1 MPTQAESRGF
11 WLRFAP
17 LAAFAVLPLWAGD
30 FPPLT
35 DLPQHAAQV
44 SILRDWNDPA
54 CGYPGL
60 YEIRWLTPNGLAYA
74 LAWALS
80 WLTGVTTALRIV
92 LSLAVVA
99 LALATARVVSRLG
112 GDPAWALLVLPLAYG
127 SPMSWGFLGFV
138 VAAPLVVALLAP
150 AFRYARTPAPGLGV
164 ALALACA
171 ALFFAHVLAFAF
183 ALLLVAGLAV
193 AEAPAARDLPRRLAP
208 LALALPLPLV
218 WWWQTARSAGA
229 PSGRMIYLGGL
240 DRLWELPALLT
251 GIPSRGWA
259 ALAVAL
265 LVASLAVTRPRLS
278 RVRSRW
284 VPLAATL
291 AIVLLA
297 PNYAFGTA
305 YLAPRFA
312 LFLLPALL
320 CALERGSEPRAGGAR
335 RTQLALV
342 ALLLVAGVELRFLG
356 MAREGEGLAQVLA
369 AAPDG
374 GRLLYLGYDRA
385 SRYSPDTPF
394 LHSGMLYAVD
404 RCGVAER
411 SFARGFQQPV
421 RYREGGAS
429 PLPGLVEYMPY
440 RFRWS
445 QHGGDGYDLFL
456 VRAASEPDV
465 GRIAGGEGRLAPLAN
480 EGRWWL
486 YENVARRAATAAV
499 ADSPR

>member
-1 MPTQAESRGF
+1 MPTPSEGRGF
-11 WLRFAP
+11 WLHFAP
-17 LAAFAVLPLWAGD
+17 LAALAVLPLWAGE

-80 WLTGVTTALRIV
+80 WLADVTTALRIV

-99 LALATARVVSRLG
+99 LALATSRLVRRFG
-112 GDPAWALLVLPLAYG
+112 GDPYWALLVLPLAYG

-150 AFRYARTPAPGLGV
+150 AFRYARRPAPGLGV

-193 AEAPAARDLPRRLAP
+193 AEAPAARELPRRLAP
-208 LALALPLPLV
+208 LALALPLPLA

-229 PSGRMIYLGGL
+229 PSGRMIYLGGF
-240 DRLWELPALLT
+240 DRLWELPVLLT
-251 GIPSRGWA
+251 GIASRGWA

-265 LVASLAVTRPRLS
+265 LVASLAVARPRIS

-284 VPLAATL
+284 VPLGATL

-320 CALERGSEPRAGGAR
+320 CALERPSGPRTGGVR

-342 ALLLVAGVELRFLG
+342 ALLLLAGVELRFLG
-356 MAREGEGLAQVLA
+356 MAREGEGLTEVLA

-374 GRLLYLGYDRA
+374 GRLLYLGYDRG

-421 RYREGGAS
+421 RYRPGAAA
-429 PLPGLVEYMPY
+429 PLPGLIEYLPY
-440 RFRWS
+440 RFLWS
-445 QHGGDGYDLFL
+445 EHGGDGYDLFL
-456 VRAASEPDV
+456 IRAAREPDAA
-465 GRIAGGEGRLAPLAN
+465 RIAGGAGRLAPLAHA
-480 EGRWWL
+480 GRWWL
-486 YENVARRAATAAV
+486 YENVARRAVAAPV
-499 ADSPR
+499 ADSAR